1 MVNTEGTQE
10 QRKAEEDAALQAGK
24 KESVAGESSFFT
36 KGEMKSLLQD
46 LIATGMMGLRSGIG
60 PSEIKLEVMPNEV
73 RLEGTKN
80 YLSWSRRARLMLRAK
95 GVEHYLEET
104 CVEPIDKSS
113 VEWKMWNATNSTV
126 VAWLMTSVSPSIAR
140 MIEAIQNATII
151 WKTLSNMYSE
161 EGNVMMMVE
170 AQDKVENLK
179 QEGRTVQEYA
189 SELQHLWADLDHY
202 DPLQL
207 KHDDDIVIGNK
218 WLQRRR
224 VIHFLKGLNKEFEDR
239 RAAMFHQAT
248 LPNMEE
254 AISAMV
260 QEEMRQKVMKG
271 SNPVR
276 SAYITINDR
285 ECYNCGLKGH
295 VSYNCPSPRNNNGR
309 GVARGGARGGFGGFN
324 GSRGGY
330 GGYVGDRGG
339 RGGERGGRGG
349 SRGRGLGGP
358 RANVVMGESSSI
370 TLTGEQAAQWEE
382 WQKNKGPVDSNQQ
395 NSAKATTS
403 HFGNFANYAH
413 TGEGE
418 GDWEED
424 WDWSQA

>member
-1 MVNTEGTQE
+1 
-10 QRKAEEDAALQAGK
+10 
-24 KESVAGESSFFT
+24 
-36 KGEMKSLLQD
+36 
-46 LIATGMMGLRSGIG
+46 
-60 PSEIKLEVMPNEV
+60 
-73 RLEGTKN
+73 
-80 YLSWSRRARLMLRAK
+80 
-95 GVEHYLEET
+95 
-104 CVEPIDKSS
+104 
-113 VEWKMWNATNSTV
+113 
-126 VAWLMTSVSPSIAR
+126 
-140 MIEAIQNATII
+140 
-151 WKTLSNMYSE
+151 
-161 EGNVMMMVE
+161 
-170 AQDKVENLK
+170 
-179 QEGRTVQEYA
+179 
-189 SELQHLWADLDHY
+189 
-202 DPLQL
+202 
-207 KHDDDIVIGNK
+207 
-218 WLQRRR
+218 
-224 VIHFLKGLNKEFEDR
+224 
-239 RAAMFHQAT
+239 
-248 LPNMEE
+248 
-254 AISAMV
+254 MV

-309 GVARGGARGGFGGFN
+309 GVARGGARGG
-324 GSRGGY
+324 Y
-330 GGYVGDRGG
+330 GDRGG